1 MTRAL
6 ILRSPG
12 TNCDEETA
20 YAFQLAGAEVERLH
34 VKTLIR
40 GERQLEEFQILAL
53 PGGFSYGDD
62 LGAGTVLANQLLARL
77 EDPLRDF
84 VAAGRLVIGICN
96 GFQVLVR
103 LGLLPGLPGPRS
115 ASLVENVSGKFEDR
129 WVQLSV
135 ETDTCPFLL
144 DPGKGWSLRLP
155 VAHREGRFLPREPE
169 VLSRLTEGGQVA
181 LRYIDPEGTEDGY
194 TSTYPAN
201 PNGSVEG
208 IAGITNP
215 EGNVL
220 GLMPHPE
227 RFLSTLQSPTWTRQA
242 SRSPGLLADP
252 GRAGDGYV
260 FFRNAVKYMAGR
272 K

>member
-34 VKTLIR
+34 VGTLIR
-40 GERQLEEFQILAL
+40 GERRFEDFQILAL

-62 LGAGTVLANQLLARL
+62 LGAGTVLANRLLARL
-77 EDPLRDF
+77 EEQLRAF
-84 VAAGRLVIGICN
+84 VASGRLVIGICN

-115 ASLVENVSGKFEDR
+115 TSLVENVSGKFEDR
-129 WVQLSV
+129 WVRLGV
-135 ETDTCPFLL
+135 ETDTCPFLSE
-144 DPGKGWSLRLP
+144 PGKGWDLRLP
-155 VAHREGRFLPREPE
+155 VAHREGRFLPRDPE

-181 LRYIDPEGTEDGY
+181 LRYLDAEGPADGY
-194 TSTYPAN
+194 TSAYPAN
-201 PNGSVEG
+201 PNGSAEG

-227 RFLSTLQSPTWTRQA
+227 RFLSTLQHPTWTRQA
-242 SRSPGLLADP
+242 SRTPGLLAEP
-252 GRAGDGYV
+252 ERAGDGYV
-260 FFRNAVKYMAGR
+260 LFRNAVTYMAGR
-272 K
+272 

>member
-1 MTRAL
+1 MTRTL

-34 VKTLIR
+34 VGTLIR
-40 GERQLEEFQILAL
+40 GERRLEEFQILAL

-62 LGAGTVLANQLLARL
+62 LGAGTVLANRLLTRL
-77 EDPLRDF
+77 EDQLRAF

-115 ASLVENVSGKFEDR
+115 ASLVENISGKFEAR
-129 WVQLSV
+129 WVRLRV
-135 ETDTCPFLL
+135 ETDACPFLSE
-144 DPGKGWSLRLP
+144 PGKGWSLRLP
-155 VAHREGRFLPREPE
+155 VAHREGRFLPRDGNA
-169 VLSRLTEGGQVA
+169 LARLTEGGQVA

-194 TSTYPAN
+194 TSAYPAN
-201 PNGSVEG
+201 PNGSAEG

-227 RFLSTLQSPTWTRQA
+227 RYLSTLQSPTWTRQA
-242 SRSPGLLADP
+242 SRTRELLTDP
-252 GRAGDGYV
+252 ERAGDGYV
-260 FFRNAVKYMAGR
+260 FFRNAVKYMEG